1 MKLFDFFHN
10 LLLYYIITKKKE
22 MANRKRNL
30 LENVFMTEEQKLKVE
45 RQARRRADI
54 ECGVKPYATKVHKN
68 KKAYSRKN
76 YQIAFE

>member
-1 MKLFDFFHN
+1 MYIYTHVV
-10 LLLYYIITKKKE
+10 IITKKKE

-54 ECGVKPYATKVHKN
+54 ESGVKPFFTKVHKN
-68 KKAYSRKN
+68 KKVYSRKN
-76 YQIAFE
+76 YQVQFE

>member
-1 MKLFDFFHN
+1 
-10 LLLYYIITKKKE
+10 

-54 ECGVKPYATKVHKN
+54 DCGVKPYTTKVHKN

-76 YQIAFE
+76 YKIEYEM

>member
-1 MKLFDFFHN
+1 
-10 LLLYYIITKKKE
+10 LLLYYNITNKKE

-54 ECGVKPYATKVHKN
+54 ESGVKPFFTKVHKN
-68 KKAYSRKN
+68 KKVYSRKN
-76 YQIAFE
+76 YQVEFE

>member
-1 MKLFDFFHN
+1 MV
-10 LLLYYIITKKKE
+10 
-22 MANRKRNL
+22 NRKRNL

-68 KKAYSRKN
+68 KKVYSRKN
-76 YQIAFE
+76 YQVEFE